1 MRTHPGLAESP
12 GTRDMGGASAA
23 PRRWRQSDGGR
34 GSEPQCGP
42 SSAAA
47 ESWTDQRRGRD
58 VGGAT
63 RREHELSI
71 QPISERRGE
80 ERSAGQGRAG
90 QRDVCFSKI

>member
-1 MRTHPGLAESP
+1 MRTHPGWAESP

-23 PRRWRQSDGGR
+23 PGRWRQSHGGR

-63 RREHELSI
+63 WRGHELSI

-80 ERSAGQGRAG
+80 ERRGEQRRAG
-90 QRDVCFSKI
+90 QRDVGFSKI

>member
-1 MRTHPGLAESP
+1 MRTHPGWAGSP

-23 PRRWRQSDGGR
+23 PRRWRRSHGGL

-47 ESWTDQRRGRD
+47 ESWTDRRRGRD

-63 RREHELSI
+63 WREHELRI
-71 QPISERRGE
+71 QPISERRGG
-80 ERSAGQGRAG
+80 ER
-90 QRDVCFSKI
+90 